1 MGRPGTTAR
10 VTLAVFALA
19 AGPSFTACG
28 GDDAD
33 AFKEDYNA
41 AVKPLAQA
49 NSEVSGAIEGEAD
62 RSNAAIAEQFENL
75 AQKSRQTHENL
86 AALDPPEDAK
96 DAYDELLAAVEKGTK
111 DLRAV
116 AEAANDSDPE
126 AARTAQDSLE
136 SSAEE
141 IKQAETA
148 LQRAVDG

>member
-19 AGPSFTACG
+19 AGSGFTACG
-28 GDDAD
+28 DDDAD

-41 AVKPLAQA
+41 AVKPL
-49 NSEVSGAIEGEAD
+49 SELNDDIGGSIGSAPGK
-62 RSNAAIAEQFENL
+62 SNEAIAKEFDQLADKAQETRRNL
-75 AQKSRQTHENL
+75 ADLE
-86 AALDPPEDAK
+86 PPEDAK
-96 DAYDELLAAVEKGTK
+96 DAYDELLTALEGGTD

-116 AEAANDSDPE
+116 AEAARDSDPQA
-126 AARTAQDSLE
+126 AARASEDLVE
-136 SSAEE
+136 AGEE

>member
-19 AGPSFTACG
+19 AGPGFTACG
-28 GDDAD
+28 DDDAD

-62 RSNAAIAEQFENL
+62 RSNAAIAKQFENL
-75 AQKSRQTHENL
+75 AQKSRQTRENL

-96 DAYDELLAAVEKGTK
+96 DAYEELLAAVEKGTK

-126 AARTAQDSLE
+126 AARAAQDSLE

>member
-1 MGRPGTTAR
+1 M
-10 VTLAVFALA
+10 FALA
-19 AGPSFTACG
+19 AGPAFTACG
-28 GDDAD
+28 DDDAA

-62 RSNAAIAEQFENL
+62 RSNAAIAKQFENL
-75 AQKSRQTHENL
+75 AQKSQQTRENL
-86 AALDPPEDAK
+86 AALDPPEEAK
-96 DAYDELLAAVEKGTK
+96 DAYDELLSAVEKGTD

-141 IKQAETA
+141 IKRPRQRSSGPSTA
-148 LQRAVDG
+148 S